1 MLRAVVFQAPLEAYQ
16 SPVERNAPMDTLTQ
30 RIALVRAEAER
41 LQDYHRTLSPAT
53 WHHPSSCAG

>member
-1 MLRAVVFQAPLEAYQ
+1 
-16 SPVERNAPMDTLTQ
+16 MDTLTQ